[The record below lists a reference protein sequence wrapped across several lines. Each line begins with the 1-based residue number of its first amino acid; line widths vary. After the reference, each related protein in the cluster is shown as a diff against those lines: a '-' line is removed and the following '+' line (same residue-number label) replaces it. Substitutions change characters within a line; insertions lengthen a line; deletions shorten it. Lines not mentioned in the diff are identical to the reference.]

1 MQVAIHRVV
10 SIDYELKDD
19 TGEILDSSEEGSPLE
34 YLHGVG
40 GLIPGLEKA
49 LEGRSVG
56 DQFQIVV
63 PPSEGYGEHN
73 DKMVQRVSRKDFGD
87 TEELELGMRFRVQ
100 TNVGQRIVTIVDID
114 GDDVTLDA
122 NHELAGETL
131 HFDITVKHVR
141 EATAQEIEHGHVHGH
156 GHGCNHGSPEGQ

>member
-73 DKMVQRVSRKDFGD
+73 DKMVQRVSRKDFG
-87 TEELELGMRFRVQ
+87 
-100 TNVGQRIVTIVDID
+100 
-114 GDDVTLDA
+114 
-122 NHELAGETL
+122 
-131 HFDITVKHVR
+131 
-141 EATAQEIEHGHVHGH
+141 
-156 GHGCNHGSPEGQ
+156 

>member
-156 GHGCNHGSPEGQ
+156 GCNHGSPEGQ